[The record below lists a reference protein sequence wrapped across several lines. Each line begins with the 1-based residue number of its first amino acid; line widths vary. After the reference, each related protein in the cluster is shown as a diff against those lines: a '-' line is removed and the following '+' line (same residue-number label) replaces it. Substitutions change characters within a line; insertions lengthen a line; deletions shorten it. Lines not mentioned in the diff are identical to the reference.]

1 MNNRIKIISIF
12 ILIDIFVLEN
22 NKFENNDRS
31 KEKYTSR
38 IPIFTFHRLVPD
50 DIKNIYYKG
59 EEFVGSIKIFE
70 EMIKY
75 LYDNGYK
82 TLSSNELYKW
92 YIGESEFTKKTVM
105 ITIDDGHYEDYYLV
119 YPIIKK
125 YNFKAISFVIGSKIN
140 NKTASYNKY
149 TDSYIGIDVINKV
162 REEYPFFEFQ
172 SHSFNMHYFL
182 MDKGKII
189 RKIFNMSLDD
199 LENDIL
205 LNDKYNFTS
214 MSYPYG
220 QFNEEIQ
227 EILENKG
234 YLIAFR
240 FEYYKNYATRNDNMF
255 AIPRIKLNGFA
266 KINNLKKWLRGI

>member
-1 MNNRIKIISIF
+1 MNNKIKILSIF

-22 NKFENNDRS
+22 NKIEKDS
-31 KEKYTSR
+31 IVKEKYTSR

-50 DIKNIYYKG
+50 DIKKVYYRG

>member
-1 MNNRIKIISIF
+1 MNNRIKILSIF

-140 NKTASYNKY
+140 NKTASYDKY

-205 LNDKYNFTS
+205 LNEKYNFTS

-227 EILENKG
+227 ELLENKG

>member
-1 MNNRIKIISIF
+1 MNNRIKILSIF
-12 ILIDIFVLEN
+12 ILIDIFVLKN

-59 EEFVGSIKIFE
+59 KEFVGSIKIFE

-172 SHSFNMHYFL
+172 SHSFNMHL
-182 MDKGKII
+182 
-189 RKIFNMSLDD
+189 
-199 LENDIL
+199 
-205 LNDKYNFTS
+205 
-214 MSYPYG
+214 
-220 QFNEEIQ
+220 
-227 EILENKG
+227 
-234 YLIAFR
+234 
-240 FEYYKNYATRNDNMF
+240 
-255 AIPRIKLNGFA
+255 IKLN
-266 KINNLKKWLRGI
+266 NLSFFVFFDG

>member
-1 MNNRIKIISIF
+1 
-12 ILIDIFVLEN
+12 
-22 NKFENNDRS
+22 
-31 KEKYTSR
+31 
-38 IPIFTFHRLVPD
+38 
-50 DIKNIYYKG
+50 
-59 EEFVGSIKIFE
+59 
-70 EMIKY
+70 
-75 LYDNGYK
+75 
-82 TLSSNELYKW
+82 
-92 YIGESEFTKKTVM
+92 
-105 ITIDDGHYEDYYLV
+105 
-119 YPIIKK
+119 
-125 YNFKAISFVIGSKIN
+125 
-140 NKTASYNKY
+140 
-149 TDSYIGIDVINKV
+149 
-162 REEYPFFEFQ
+162 
-172 SHSFNMHYFL
+172 

-266 KINNLKKWLRGI
+266 NIHTLKKWLKGI